1 MKKLVKILV
10 IVAAV
15 LAVGYFVLKN
25 WTKSHSPED
34 VAEITDGELNIKVE
48 YCQPAVKG
56 RAIFGE
62 LVPYDRV
69 WRTGANEATVVTISK
84 DVKVA
89 GQSLA
94 AGKYSLWTIPREN
107 DWSIIFN
114 SQTGQWGTSYDEAT
128 DVLKVDVP
136 STQTAE
142 SAELLKITLVDVDSA
157 GISMNLKWDKT
168 LVQVPIN

>member
-15 LAVGYFVLKN
+15 LAVLYLVFKN

-34 VAEITDGELNIKVE
+34 TAEITSGELNVKVE

-69 WRTGANEATVVTISK
+69 WRTGANEATIITFSQ

-89 GQSLA
+89 GEALA
-94 AGKYSLWTIPREN
+94 AGEYSLWTVPREGN
-107 DWSIIFN
+107 WSIVFN
-114 SQTGQWGTSYDEAT
+114 SQTGQWGTSYDEEN
-128 DVLKVDVP
+128 DVLRVDVP
-136 STQTAE
+136 ANQTDEST
-142 SAELLKITLVDVDSA
+142 ELFKISLVDVDSA

-168 LVQVPIN
+168 LVQVPID